1 MQIEDQKKENVLVVR
16 VLEKRL
22 DAHVATDFKD
32 KMNRYI
38 SNGNRL
44 IVLNFSEVD
53 FIDSSGLGAIV
64 SSLKMMGGEGDL
76 VICGLKDLVL
86 RMFKL
91 TRMDRVFN
99 IFDNEKEAVDAL
111 SKEEDIDGKKRC

>member
-53 FIDSSGLGAIV
+53 FVDSSGLGAIV
-64 SSLKMMGGEGDL
+64 SSLKMLGGEGDF
-76 VICGLKDLVL
+76 VICELKDLVL

-99 IFDNEKEAVDAL
+99 IFDSEKEAVDAL